1 MDCKII
7 TRLFF
12 LIFCFLPTHSIAI
25 EFTGKF
31 LQGHFIIGQT
41 EPSAKINFPSSSHGW
56 GTGQMLWCM
65 SAGSSGYL
73 GFSAEL

>member
-12 LIFCFLPTHSIAI
+12 LIFCFIPTHLIAI

-41 EPSAKINFPSSSHGW
+41 DPTAKIIIDKNSCSVLFENLISSKFKISKALDG
-56 GTGQMLWCM
+56 LDV
-65 SAGSSGYL
+65 
-73 GFSAEL
+73 